1 LRLSPRNW
9 GWAIKTSSYTVLLD
23 ACVLY
28 PAPLRDFLIELA
40 AARLFRAKWT
50 LRIHDEWIRNVL
62 KQRPDLTRSQLERTR
77 DLMNQA
83 VLDCLVEDYEE
94 LIEGLQL
101 PDPDD
106 RHVLAAAIASASD
119 AIVTF
124 NLKDFPVGTLH
135 KYNIELQHPDDFLH
149 YQFGLNHA
157 GVVIAAKNC
166 RARLRNPPKT
176 AADYLA
182 ILEAQGLQRLLQ
194 NSANM
199 RTSSDHYTQA
209 APLT

>member
-1 LRLSPRNW
+1 VQPWTSLQLSPRNW

-124 NLKDFPVGTLH
+124 NLKDFPVETLH
-135 KYNIELQHPDDFLH
+135 RYNIELQHPDDFLH

-182 ILEAQGLQRLLQ
+182 ILEAQGLPKTVAEL
-194 NSANM
+194 SEYA
-199 RTSSDHYTQA
+199 DVI
-209 APLT
+209 

>member
-1 LRLSPRNW
+1 MQPWTSLQLSPRNW
-9 GWAIKTSSYTVLLD
+9 GWAIKTSSSTLLLD

-28 PAPLRDFLIELA
+28 PAPLRVFLIELA
-40 AARLFRAKWT
+40 AARLLRAKWT
-50 LRIHDEWIRNVL
+50 LRIHDERIRNVL

-135 KYNIELQHPDDFLH
+135 RYNIELQHPDDFLH

-182 ILEAQGLQRLLQ
+182 ILEAQGLPKTVAEL
-194 NSANM
+194 SEYA
-199 RTSSDHYTQA
+199 DVI
-209 APLT
+209 

>member
-1 LRLSPRNW
+1 MQPWTSLPVRPRNW
-9 GWAIKTSSYTVLLD
+9 GWAIKTFGYTVLLD

-50 LRIHDEWIRNVL
+50 WRKQYEWVRNLLR
-62 KQRPDLTRSQLERTR
+62 QRPDLTRLQLERTR

-83 VLDCLVEDYEE
+83 VLDCLVEDYED

-135 KYNIELQHPDDFLH
+135 RYNIELQHPDDFLH

-182 ILEAQGLQRLLQ
+182 ILEAQGLPKTVAEL
-194 NSANM
+194 SEYA
-199 RTSSDHYTQA
+199 DVI
-209 APLT
+209 

>member
-1 LRLSPRNW
+1 
-9 GWAIKTSSYTVLLD
+9 
-23 ACVLY
+23 
-28 PAPLRDFLIELA
+28 
-40 AARLFRAKWT
+40 
-50 LRIHDEWIRNVL
+50 
-62 KQRPDLTRSQLERTR
+62 
-77 DLMNQA
+77 MNQA

-166 RARLRNPPKT
+166 RARLE
-176 AADYLA
+176 
-182 ILEAQGLQRLLQ
+182 ILQRLQRITSPFLRHKAYQRLLQ

>member
-1 LRLSPRNW
+1 VQPWTSLQLSPRNW
-9 GWAIKTSSYTVLLD
+9 GWAIKTSSYTALLD

-166 RARLRNPPKT
+166 RARLRNPPKP

-182 ILEAQGLQRLLQ
+182 ILEAQGLPKTVAEL
-194 NSANM
+194 SEYA
-199 RTSSDHYTQA
+199 DVI
-209 APLT
+209 

>member
-1 LRLSPRNW
+1 LQ
-9 GWAIKTSSYTVLLD
+9 
-23 ACVLY
+23 
-28 PAPLRDFLIELA
+28 
-40 AARLFRAKWT
+40 
-50 LRIHDEWIRNVL
+50 IHDEWIRNVL

-182 ILEAQGLQRLLQ
+182 ILEAQGLPKTVAEL
-194 NSANM
+194 SEYA
-199 RTSSDHYTQA
+199 DVI
-209 APLT
+209 

>member
-1 LRLSPRNW
+1 
-9 GWAIKTSSYTVLLD
+9 
-23 ACVLY
+23 
-28 PAPLRDFLIELA
+28 
-40 AARLFRAKWT
+40 
-50 LRIHDEWIRNVL
+50 
-62 KQRPDLTRSQLERTR
+62 
-77 DLMNQA
+77 MNQA

-94 LIEGLQL
+94 LIEGFQL
-101 PDPDD
+101 PDPGD

-119 AIVTF
+119 VIVTF

-135 KYNIELQHPDDFLH
+135 RYNIELQHPDDFLH

-182 ILEAQGLQRLLQ
+182 ILEAQGLPKTVAEL
-194 NSANM
+194 SEYA
-199 RTSSDHYTQA
+199 DVI
-209 APLT
+209 

>member
-1 LRLSPRNW
+1 M
-9 GWAIKTSSYTVLLD
+9 KTSSYTVLLD

-135 KYNIELQHPDDFLH
+135 RYNIELQHPDDFLH

-157 GVVIAAKNC
+157 GVVIGAKNC

-182 ILEAQGLQRLLQ
+182 ILESQGLPKTVAEL
-194 NSANM
+194 SEYA
-199 RTSSDHYTQA
+199 DVI
-209 APLT
+209 

>member
-1 LRLSPRNW
+1 MQPWTSLQLSPRNR
-9 GWAIKTSSYTVLLD
+9 GWAIKTSSYTVLLN

-101 PDPDD
+101 PDPGD

-135 KYNIELQHPDDFLH
+135 RYNIELQHPDDFLH

-176 AADYLA
+176 AADYLS
-182 ILEAQGLQRLLQ
+182 ILEAQGLPKTVAEL
-194 NSANM
+194 SEYA
-199 RTSSDHYTQA
+199 DVI
-209 APLT
+209 